1 MVNEPQKPQAFLT
14 KSEVV
19 KRFDI
24 SRVTLD
30 RYIATGKISAEK
42 GKRLGRS
49 EPPKYGWQ
57 IDLSEAQRV
66 LKEKGSG
73 KRKSPQPS
81 VKPAT
86 VEEAVE
92 LATLRQRVEDQ
103 DKLLRE
109 KDSRISDIQQTADDW
124 KQQFEQSQIRLEDL
138 RDKGFFKKL
147 FGG

>member
-1 MVNEPQKPQAFLT
+1 MVEEPQKPKAYLT

-49 EPPKYGWQ
+49 EPPKYGWK
-57 IDLSEAQRV
+57 IALSEAQRV
-66 LKEKGSG
+66 LKEKGPG
-73 KRKSPQPS
+73 KEKPPVKSAT
-81 VKPAT
+81 VDAT
-86 VEEAVE
+86 VE
-92 LATLRQRVEDQ
+92 LAILKQRVDDQ

-138 RDKGFFKKL
+138 RDRGFFKKL